1 MKKTFFAV
9 AAIITGSHLHA
20 QQDTLYTPLD
30 EVVITASK
38 FPQKQNQTGKTV
50 TVINNALLQQNQ
62 GKTLASV
69 LNNQAG
75 LMVNGAENANGANLS
90 VYTRGASSQY
100 TAILI
105 NGMPV
110 TDPSGVYSYF
120 DLNTLPVEMVERVEI
135 LKGGQSTLYGTDAS
149 AGVINIILK
158 KPAEKKLALTG
169 MLAGGTYNTFKG
181 NVGASGQAGAF
192 SYRLQYAHHDTKG
205 FSTARD
211 VRGNGNFDRD
221 GFNQQ
226 SAQASI
232 GYAKKNY
239 RLSLFSQYNKYKA
252 GLDDGAFRDD
262 KDYNFTLKNNVAG
275 LQSQLQFNKGSWML
289 QYSFQQHNRV
299 NLNEAGDVPP
309 GSFAP
314 YFKNEFTGR
323 NHFAETYV
331 RFQPSGN
338 VQLVAG
344 AEMRRADAEQFSDY
358 GFGPSTVGRDTLNNN
373 TFGAYVSGAVQ
384 PNKAVNIEGGVRY
397 TKHSEYGS
405 NINWNINPS
414 IGIAHGI
421 RVFANVSTA
430 FRAPSLD
437 ELFAPFY
444 GNRNLDAERSLGWD
458 AGFSFSSANKK
469 FYTRMAAFTRRVKD
483 VIVYQVTDPVNFT
496 GNYVNRNEQ
505 QEEGFEAE
513 ATINPCTQWQIT
525 ANYTQVQGRVKDG
538 TKTTDNLFRRPK
550 HLMNARVQYTVN
562 KKWLTAVSFKS
573 VGKRTDAFFPEP
585 VNLSAYYTA
594 DLYVQYQPA
603 KNMTLFTDIRNI
615 TDQVYFDINGYNTRR
630 LNIMAGIMLNF

>member
-1 MKKTFFAV
+1 MKKAFFAV

-20 QQDTLYTPLD
+20 QRDTLYTPLD

-38 FPQKQNQTGKTV
+38 FPQKQKQTGKT
-50 TVINNALLQQNQ
+50 INIINSRLLQQNQ
-62 GKTLASV
+62 GNSLASL
-69 LNNQAG
+69 LNNQPG
-75 LMVNGAENANGANLS
+75 LMVNGAENATGTNLS

-120 DLNTLPVEMVERVEI
+120 DLNTIPTEMIERVEI

-158 KPAEKKLALTG
+158 KAAEKKLALNG
-169 MLAGGTYNTFKG
+169 MLAGGTYNTIKA
-181 NVGASGQAGAF
+181 NAGASGQSGAF
-192 SYRLQYAHHDTKG
+192 SYRLQYAHQDTKG

-211 VRGNGNFDRD
+211 VRGNAGFDRD
-221 GFNQQ
+221 GFNQHSLYA
-226 SAQASI
+226 SA
-232 GYAKKNY
+232 GYHKKNY
-239 RLSLFSQYNKYKA
+239 SINLFSQYNKYKA
-252 GLDDGAFRDD
+252 ALDDGAFRDD
-262 KDYNFTLKNNVAG
+262 KDYQFTLKNNVAG
-275 LQSQLQFNKGSWML
+275 LQSQLQFNNAAWVF

-299 NLNEAGDVPP
+299 NLNEDGDVPP

-314 YFKNEFTGR
+314 YFKSDFTGR
-323 NHFAETYV
+323 NHFAETYF
-331 RFQPSGN
+331 RFRPSEK
-338 VQLVAG
+338 VQFVAG
-344 AEMRRADAEQFSDY
+344 AEMRRADAEQFNDF

-373 TFGAYVSGAVQ
+373 TYGVYVSGVVQ
-384 PNKAVNIEGGVRY
+384 PNKAVNIEAGVRY
-397 TKHSEYGS
+397 TNHSEYGS

-414 IGIAHGI
+414 IGLANGI

-444 GNRNLDAERSLGWD
+444 GNKNLDAEESLSWD
-458 AGFSFSSANKK
+458 AGFSFSTPNKK

-483 VIVYQVTDPVNFT
+483 VIVYQVNDPVTFT

-513 ATINPCTQWQIT
+513 ATLNPCTQWQIT

-538 TKTTDNLFRRPK
+538 TKTVDNLFRRPK
-550 HLMNARVQYTVN
+550 HLFNTRVQYTIN
-562 KKWLTAVSFKS
+562 KKWLTALSFKS
-573 VGKRTDAFFPEP
+573 VGKRTEAFFPDP
-585 VNLSAYYTA
+585 VPLARYYTA
-594 DLYVQYQPA
+594 DVYVQYQPA
-603 KNMTLFTDIRNI
+603 KNMTLFTDVRNI
-615 TDQVYFDINGYNTRR
+615 TDQVYFDINGYNNRR
-630 LNIMAGIMLNF
+630 LNIMAGVLLNF